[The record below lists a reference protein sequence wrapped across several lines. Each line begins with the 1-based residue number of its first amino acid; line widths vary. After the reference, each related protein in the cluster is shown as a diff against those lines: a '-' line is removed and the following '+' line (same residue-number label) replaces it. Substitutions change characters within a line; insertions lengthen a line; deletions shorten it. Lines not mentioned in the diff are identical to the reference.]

1 MPIFAETQDIVMHR
15 NKTILRALAVL
26 AASLISTLA
35 LNAQAGFGS
44 AEKFND
50 GWKVR
55 LKSVSVHLC

>member
-1 MPIFAETQDIVMHR
+1 MHR
-15 NKTILRALAVL
+15 DKTILRVRAAL
-26 AASLISTLA
+26 AASLTSTVA

>member
-1 MPIFAETQDIVMHR
+1 MHR
-15 NKTILRALAVL
+15 NKTILRALAAL
-26 AASLISTLA
+26 AASLISILA

-50 GWKVR
+50 GWKGR